1 MGIRK
6 SGLEA
11 FSSTWRSLVRVFRCH
26 QAAARPPARAE
37 AAATRPNLSQP
48 EEPSAA
54 ASLLPEAS
62 DFKRFAISLRKADR
76 FLHPFLLVRFFPE
89 IGCVEGTKEAIKNSL
104 QKFRFLYLLFFESM
118 LWCRYSG
125 REAVELTASG
135 LEASC
140 VTGLPARTAKSSC
153 RLFLSACVQM
163 MACREPPRLLL
174 RLKKRTSGARVRDD
188 LRVSLLPF
196 TPSWYGE
203 RLDEV
208 RGSGLADHEAL

>member
-1 MGIRK
+1 VGIRK

-125 REAVELTASG
+125 WRGGRAYRFWTGSKLRHWPPGTNSQKFVPSFFVRLRPNG
-135 LEASC
+135 
-140 VTGLPARTAKSSC
+140 GLPC
-153 RLFLSACVQM
+153 
-163 MACREPPRLLL
+163 PPPP
-174 RLKKRTSGARVRDD
+174 GAGWV
-188 LRVSLLPF
+188 VG
-196 TPSWYGE
+196 WG
-203 RLDEV
+203 V
-208 RGSGLADHEAL
+208 RGGGGGWGAGRGRGEIGWWWSLS